1 MRYIKCVA
9 VGDGAVGKTCMLIS
23 YTSNSFPRDY
33 IPTVFDNY
41 SANVMV
47 DGQIVNLNLWD
58 TAGQEE
64 YDRLRPLSY
73 THTDVLILCFSV
85 IFPSSFDNISSKW
98 YHEITHHCPNTPF
111 LLVGTKI
118 DMRNDTDTIARLGKN
133 GLAPISY
140 EQGLLLSKE
149 IGANKYLEC
158 SALSQKGLK
167 NVFDEVIRIAI
178 TPIKKDKNKKRRC
191 NLL

>member
-1 MRYIKCVA
+1 MRYIKCVV

-23 YTSNSFPRDY
+23 YTTNSFPQDY

-47 DGQIVNLNLWD
+47 DGQPVNLNLWD

-73 THTDVLILCFSV
+73 THTDILILCFSV
-85 IFPSSFDNISSKW
+85 IYPSSFENISSKW
-98 YHEITHHCPNTPF
+98 YHEISHHCPSTPF
-111 LLVGTKI
+111 VLVGTKI
-118 DMRNDTDTIARLGKN
+118 DMRNDPDTISRLRN
-133 GLAPISY
+133 DGLYPISY
-140 EQGLLLSKE
+140 EQGLSLSNE

-167 NVFDEVIRIAI
+167 SVFDEVIKIVI
-178 TPIKKDKNKKRRC
+178 TPSKKKKIKKC
-191 NLL
+191 IVL

>member
-111 LLVGTKI
+111 VLVGTKI
-118 DMRNDTDTIARLGKN
+118 DMRNDTDTIDRLGKN

-140 EQGLLLSKE
+140 EQGLLLAKE

-167 NVFDEVIRIAI
+167 NVFDEVIRIAV
-178 TPIKKDKNKKRRC
+178 TPSKKEKNKNKRC